1 MYALSGHFRCMFRH
15 ACLKICRMSLHPE
28 SVRLAAKDSIPVLT
42 GYVLLGM
49 AYGIF
54 MNTSG
59 FPWYYP
65 VIMAVVIYGG
75 SLEFVAVSLLL
86 SRFAPLQTFLL
97 AFMIQARHLFYGLAM
112 LGKYH
117 GAGNR
122 KFYLIYALTDET
134 FAVAGSRVLPDNINK
149 YDYYFTLSLLDH
161 CYWITGAALG
171 GIFGSF
177 LPFDTTG
184 LDFMMT
190 AMFVVIFLDAW
201 MREKSHL
208 SSLIGFGA
216 SFLCLVLFGADGF
229 IIPSMCVILCF
240 LLVFRKTIAEKGGFE

>member
-1 MYALSGHFRCMFRH
+1 MV
-15 ACLKICRMSLHPE
+15 LHSE
-28 SVRLAAKDSIPVLT
+28 SVRTAARDSLPVLT
-42 GYVLLGM
+42 GYVLLGT
-49 AYGIF
+49 AYGIY
-54 MNTSG
+54 MHAAG
-59 FPWYYP
+59 FAWYYP
-65 VIMAVVIYGG
+65 ALMAIVIYGG

-112 LGKYH
+112 LEKYRDTGK
-117 GAGNR
+117 R

-134 FAVAGSRVLPDNINK
+134 FAVGGSKILPDNIHK
-149 YDYYFTLSLLDH
+149 GDYYLTLSLLDH

-171 GIFGSF
+171 GIFGS
-177 LPFDTTG
+177 LIPFSLSG

-190 AMFVVIFLDAW
+190 AMFVVIFLDSW
-201 MREKSHL
+201 LRERSHL

-216 SFLCLVLFGADGF
+216 SFLCLLLFGAENF

-240 LLVFRKTIAEKGGFE
+240 LLLFRRTITEKGGFQ